1 MFEFSE
7 NTPFEKNMFNVLF
20 RRLVIRK
27 SIKKRI
33 RLMKTDL
40 KFYISSIDL
49 FLENEFVSIN
59 NKKYMIE
66 LKQSLMK
73 IY

>member
-73 IY
+73 IH

>member
-33 RLMKTDL
+33 RLMKRDL

-73 IY
+73 IH